1 MTVESP
7 VVTSLENGVF
17 GITLNRPAKRNAL
30 SSEMIEL
37 LHQALHQADLD
48 GGTRVVLIRGA
59 GKDFCAG
66 LDLDELLASADKSED
81 ENTASALQ
89 LGTLFL
95 EIRRLPKPVIA
106 VVHGRALAG
115 GAGLATACDLLLA
128 SKSAQLGYPEIQ
140 RGFVPA
146 MVTTLLRRLAGEKM
160 ALDLILTGRVLTA
173 DEAAAAGLVSRVV
186 SDAELEREGADLAA
200 RLVASSASALALTK
214 RLFYELDG
222 KSLAEGIEL
231 GARVNAV
238 ARGTPDFR
246 EALQRFL
253 RR

>member
-7 VVTSLENGVF
+7 VLTSLENGVL

-30 SSEMIEL
+30 SSQMIEL
-37 LHQALHQADLD
+37 LHQALTQADLD
-48 GGTRVVLIRGA
+48 SGARVVLIRGA

-66 LDLDELLASADKSED
+66 LDLDELLASADKSEE
-81 ENTASALQ
+81 ENTASALR
-89 LGTLFL
+89 LGTLFW

-106 VVHGRALAG
+106 LVQGRALAG

-128 SKSAQLGYPEIQ
+128 SKSAHLGYPEIQ

-146 MVTTLLRRLAGEKM
+146 MVTTLLRRLTGEKM

-173 DEAAAAGLVSRVV
+173 DEALAAGLVSRVV
-186 SDAELEREGADLAA
+186 SDAKLEREGTDMAA

-222 KSLAEGIEL
+222 KGLAEGIEL

-238 ARGTPDFR
+238 ARSTPDFR
-246 EALQRFL
+246 EALLRFL
-253 RR
+253 RQ

>member
-7 VVTSLENGVF
+7 VLTSLENGVF

-37 LHQALHQADLD
+37 LHQALAQADLD
-48 GGTRVVLIRGA
+48 GGARVVLIRGA

-66 LDLDELLASADKSED
+66 ADLDELLASADESED
-81 ENTASALQ
+81 ENAASALR
-89 LGTLFL
+89 LGRLFEEL
-95 EIRRLPKPVIA
+95 RRLPKPVIA
-106 VVHGRALAG
+106 LVQGRALAG
-115 GAGLATACDLLLA
+115 GAGLATACDLLIV
-128 SKSAQLGYPEIQ
+128 SKSAQLGYPEIE

-146 MVTTLLRRLAGEKM
+146 MVAALLRRLTGEKM

-173 DEAAAAGLVSRVV
+173 DEALAAGLVSRVV
-186 SDAELEREGADLAA
+186 PDAELERAGTDLAA
-200 RLVASSASALALTK
+200 RLAASSASALALTK

-222 KSLAEGIEL
+222 KGLREGIEL

-238 ARGTPDFR
+238 ARSTPDFR
-246 EALQRFL
+246 EALLRFL

>member
-7 VVTSLENGVF
+7 VLTSLENGVF
-17 GITLNRPAKRNAL
+17 GITLNRSAKRNAL
-30 SSEMIEL
+30 SSEMIEM
-37 LHQALHQADLD
+37 LHQALDRADLD
-48 GGTRVVLIRGA
+48 SAARVVLIRGA

-66 LDLDELLASADKSED
+66 ADLDELLASADKSEN
-81 ENTASALQ
+81 ENAASALR
-89 LGTLFL
+89 LGTLFEKL
-95 EIRRLPKPVIA
+95 RKLPKPVIA
-106 VVHGRALAG
+106 LVQGRGLAG
-115 GAGLATACDLLLA
+115 GAGLATACDLLIA

-146 MVTTLLRRLAGEKM
+146 MVTALLRRLVGEKM

-173 DEAAAAGLVSRVV
+173 EEALAAGLLTRMVP
-186 SDAELEREGADLAA
+186 DAELEREGTDLAA
-200 RLVASSASALALTK
+200 RLAASSASALALTK

-222 KSLAEGIEL
+222 KSLTEGIEL

-238 ARGTPDFR
+238 ARTTPDFR
-246 EALQRFL
+246 EALAGFL